1 MAVAALGLV
10 LHFERPYS
18 RWLIWTSSRS
28 LAGGLAAS
36 LVGVRTNSVG
46 LLIAAVIAAAATEAV
61 VDMAIGVGVYVIRR
75 HGTFANHLRSLGP
88 VFITTVPLYAP
99 LLVLLVYAY
108 SAVSPWS
115 VLLFFGPAF
124 AAQRFYRLYQEERE
138 ATQQLGIVNVRLE
151 QANVSFTT
159 ALVATLDA
167 RDRYTAGHSAA
178 VAIYARDIAERSA
191 SQLESS
197 EWYTPQA

>member
-1 MAVAALGLV
+1 MECVA
-10 LHFERPYS
+10 
-18 RWLIWTSSRS
+18 
-28 LAGGLAAS
+28 
-36 LVGVRTNSVG
+36 
-46 LLIAAVIAAAATEAV
+46 LL
-61 VDMAIGVGVYVIRR
+61 
-75 HGTFANHLRSLGP
+75 
-88 VFITTVPLYAP
+88 
-99 LLVLLVYAY
+99 
-108 SAVSPWS
+108 
-115 VLLFFGPAF
+115 GPAF